1 MNRTGQKP
9 KTDLTQKKRAEYER
23 LWLTYYNDTLYAK
36 GIITEE
42 QRNRMRIR
50 IVNRSAAAG
59 R

>member
-9 KTDLTQKKRAEYER
+9 KTDHTQKKRAEYER